1 MPVCRQL
8 NSGLGSLWLSWRLD
22 LPWGLSTQNIQ
33 KTLVKRFSILA
44 LLAPPV
50 ISTPPAQRRVNSS
63 LAPTDIFP
71 FPEVAPHRQ
80 NASNS

>member
-1 MPVCRQL
+1 MPVCSHL
-8 NSGLGSLWLSWRLD
+8 NAGLGSLWLGWRLD
-22 LPWGLSTQNIQ
+22 LPRGLPMQNLQ
-33 KTLVKRFSILA
+33 KFLVKRFSILA

-63 LAPTDIFP
+63 LAPADIFP